1 MLFSGLILFIFLI
14 IIRPQD
20 YVLFVRGLP
29 LVFVVMGTVLAAWFL
44 SPVDKRVLRTAQDK
58 YMLLMFVMMVVSTVQ
73 VGWIQYLI
81 GTFVETL
88 KMALIYLFITTI
100 VDTEERFRSISWIIM
115 ILMTL
120 VAAMGVLQFY
130 GYDIVGNGMYWASD
144 KQAWQIRGAGNFD
157 NPNDLAYSVVLV
169 VPFALGAFLRG
180 DFIQKACSGVM
191 LLVSTYCI
199 YLTNSRGGQL
209 ALVFSLMVFLVFW
222 VNSPKIK
229 KLAVIVGVVVVL
241 IAFSIETGDYRDDES
256 SMGRVEA
263 WVKGMNLLQQHPL
276 LGVGKD
282 QFREYHKRDT
292 HNSYV
297 RAGAE
302 LGLPGLFAFLGVIL
316 FSMRNFLLLLKSDEY
331 SQNRHYIVGLFSFL
345 GGYAVA
351 SIFSTRTY
359 DIIFLTV
366 VALSSALCRIAAKES
381 QFEDGSF
388 TVKMLN
394 RSTVGLTIGV
404 LLTWKFFLMQVW

>member
-1 MLFSGLILFIFLI
+1 MLYSGLILFVFLI

-20 YVLFVRGLP
+20 FVLSLRGLP
-29 LVFVVMGTVLAAWFL
+29 LVFIVMGAVLSAWLL
-44 SPVDKRVLRTAQDK
+44 SPIDKKTIKTAQDK
-58 YMLLMFVMMVVSTVQ
+58 YYLLFFIMMVVSTIQ
-73 VGWIQYLI
+73 VGWIQYSI
-81 GTFVETL
+81 DTFVETF
-88 KMALIYLFITTI
+88 KIGLIYLFITTI
-100 VDTEERFRSISWIIM
+100 VDKEERFRSITWIIM
-115 ILMTL
+115 TLMTI
-120 VAAMGVLQFY
+120 VAAMGVLQSY
-130 GYDIVGNGMYWASD
+130 GYDIVGTGMIWAPD
-144 KQAWQIRGAGNFD
+144 KLVWQIRGAGNFD

-180 DFIQKACSGVM
+180 DFIQKACSVVM
-191 LLVSTYCI
+191 LLVSSYCI

-229 KLAVIVGVVVVL
+229 KLAVIVGAVVVL

-263 WVKGMNLLQQHPL
+263 WVKGMDLLQQHPL

-302 LGLPGLFAFLGVIL
+302 LGLPGLFAFLGIIL
-316 FSMRNFLLLLKSDEY
+316 FSMRNLLLLLKSDEY
-331 SQNRHYIVGLFSFL
+331 GQDRHYIVGLFSFL

-366 VALSSALCRIAAKES
+366 VALSSALCRIAAKKSPFDES
-381 QFEDGSF
+381 SF
-388 TVKMLN
+388 TVKMFN
-394 RSTVGLTIGV
+394 RSTVGVTIGV
-404 LLTWKFFLMQVW
+404 LLTWKIFLMQVW

>member
-1 MLFSGLILFIFLI
+1 MLFFGLILFIFLI

-58 YMLLMFVMMVVSTVQ
+58 YILLMFVMMVVSTVQ
-73 VGWIQYLI
+73 VGWIQYSI

-88 KMALIYLFITTI
+88 KMALIYLFITTL
-100 VDTEERFRSISWIIM
+100 VDTEERFRSITWIIM
-115 ILMTL
+115 TLMTI
-120 VAAMGVLQFY
+120 VAAMGVLQSY
-130 GYDIVGNGMYWASD
+130 GYDIVGTGMIWAPD
-144 KQAWQIRGAGNFD
+144 KLVWQIRGAGNFD

-180 DFIQKACSGVM
+180 DFIQKACSVVM
-191 LLVSTYCI
+191 LLVSSYCI

-229 KLAVIVGVVVVL
+229 KLAVIVGAVVVL

-263 WVKGMNLLQQHPL
+263 WVKGMDLLQQHPL

-302 LGLPGLFAFLGVIL
+302 LGLPGLFAFLGIIL
-316 FSMRNFLLLLKSDEY
+316 FSMRNLLLLLKSDEY
-331 SQNRHYIVGLFSFL
+331 GQDRHYIVGLFSFL

-366 VALSSALCRIAAKES
+366 VALSSALCRIAAKKSPFDES
-381 QFEDGSF
+381 SF
-388 TVKMLN
+388 TVKMFN
-394 RSTVGLTIGV
+394 RSTVGVTIGV
-404 LLTWKFFLMQVW
+404 LLTWKIFLMQVW